1 VRCEEVRSE
10 MNRFKRS
17 LSAAIILFG
26 FGGITQVLAQTAPAA
41 ATPAAA
47 APTAATATTEPAG
60 FPANLRWDLV
70 PKWIQWVDSKAQ
82 ISWPPNDGCAA
93 APVAQ
98 SLTPG
103 QMIDRF
109 GSEGGTFFSPR
120 GESYRSR
127 AVPYVCRQMDY
138 RVYRV
143 EKPVAVKSC
152 KAAPWF
158 GEPGGAI
165 QVQTTDPAY
174 KLVADG
180 VIKVVSYEAGGSS
193 GPDPQCGRP

>member
-1 VRCEEVRSE
+1 MIRFVRALVITAC
-10 MNRFKRS
+10 
-17 LSAAIILFG
+17 LFG
-26 FGGITQVLAQTAPAA
+26 IAPLALAQAQTASAPA
-41 ATPAAA
+41 
-47 APTAATATTEPAG
+47 AG

-70 PKWIQWVDSKAQ
+70 PKWIQWADDKAQ
-82 ISWPPNDGCAA
+82 ISWPPNDGCAS

-98 SLTPG
+98 SLTAG

-143 EKPVAVKSC
+143 VKPVAVKSC

-158 GEPGGAI
+158 GEPGGAV
-165 QVQTTDPAY
+165 QVQTADPAY

-180 VIKVVSYEAGGSS
+180 TIKVISYAVGGSG
-193 GPDPQCGRP
+193 GPTPQCGRP

>member
-1 VRCEEVRSE
+1 VEPADLDLSQRLSL
-10 MNRFKRS
+10 MKRFLPALFLAFS
-17 LSAAIILFG
+17 LLGVSHPEPSRAQSAAEV
-26 FGGITQVLAQTAPAA
+26 GGA
-41 ATPAAA
+41 
-47 APTAATATTEPAG
+47 PAG
-60 FPANLRWDLV
+60 FPANLRWELV
-70 PKWIQWVDSKAQ
+70 PKWIKWADAKAD

-98 SLTPG
+98 SLAG
-103 QMIDRF
+103 GEMIDRF

-143 EKPVAVKSC
+143 VKPIAVKSC
-152 KAAPWF
+152 KAASWF

-165 QVQTTDPAY
+165 QVQTTEPAF

-180 VIKVVSYEAGGSS
+180 KIEVVSYAAGGS
-193 GPDPQCGRP
+193 GGAAPQCGRP